1 MFLLRKIVWSTRLR
15 SALTFMLARTVWLGA
30 GVCWKTAARFLTTQ
44 YYPQK
49 RWSHHSL
56 SSQAA
61 QDSSQGSFQNVPR
74 SWWLTSPRATTR
86 SFCPWLRSNV
96 SVSCWIRLS
105 SKVNLGTK
113 WTSQHLQRALMS
125 LTPSTHPFLLL
136 LGFLFNSSEFL
147 NHPRLWALKT
157 LIIDHLEE
165 LSPKV
170 LLKPYLL
177 TVTSYHYLW
186 DTDSSVR
193 STPTRS
199 CGWLGTAETGCR
211 AGTLSSMAV
220 MKPVCC
226 CGHEFPA
233 VRPITW
239 VALSFPITNT
249 FGQLLQLLII
259 VKKKCLWLFRAP
271 IPIGYWNMK
280 GGVVSISLLSQ
291 MTWTVIF
298 EKKFF

>member
-1 MFLLRKIVWSTRLR
+1 MYPGADDWRHQELLPEVFALDSGLMCLSRVEFAWALR
-15 SALTFMLARTVWLGA
+15 WTWGQSE
-30 GVCWKTAARFLTTQ
+30 
-44 YYPQK
+44 P
-49 RWSHHSL
+49 
-56 SSQAA
+56 
-61 QDSSQGSFQNVPR
+61 
-74 SWWLTSPRATTR
+74 
-86 SFCPWLRSNV
+86 V
-96 SVSCWIRLS
+96 SIYKEL
-105 SKVNLGTK
+105 
-113 WTSQHLQRALMS
+113 LMS

-233 VRPITW
+233 VRPTHMGRSQ
-239 VALSFPITNT
+239 LS
-249 FGQLLQLLII
+249 
-259 VKKKCLWLFRAP
+259 
-271 IPIGYWNMK
+271 YH
-280 GGVVSISLLSQ
+280 
-291 MTWTVIF
+291 
-298 EKKFF
+298 